1 MSRFNSPISGRQRAA
16 RFIVAVSAVLA
27 AVPSAAFDADAPGG
41 NPDELLDMS
50 LEELLDVEITSVSKR
65 SQSLSTAPAA
75 VFVISQQDM
84 RRSGAQTIPD
94 ALRMVPGMNVAQ
106 IDGNK
111 WAVTARGF
119 NGRYAAKLLVLIDGR
134 SIYTPLFSG
143 VWWDVQDIS
152 LDSIERIEVIRGPG
166 ATLWG
171 ANAVNGIINI
181 ITKSAAETHGGL
193 ASVGVGTEGGNEV
206 AMRYG
211 AAFNEQT
218 HYRVFA
224 KYHDRMGNSDL
235 SGNPTADD
243 WQSARL
249 GLRVDRETGSGDSMM
264 FVSEVYEGTM
274 GSTVNDL
281 SLQPPFLSIVD
292 AEEEAS
298 GFYAQFAW
306 NRILDSGSEMGLQV
320 YYDHTDRDAYLYDS
334 VTVDTIDLDFQYAF
348 SLRDRHEIVWG
359 LNYRYSDDQMVNG
372 FSLALQPTSDS
383 QRWTSFFIQDEYA
396 VSPDRAYLTVGAK
409 FEHHSFSQE
418 DVEIQPNVRFR
429 YHFGD
434 SSTVWGS
441 VSRAVRLPARG
452 DRGAQVV
459 SAIIPPLTP
468 MNPAPVPVSVNL
480 YGNPAYESE
489 ELVAYEL
496 GYRTSPSENLIFDVA
511 AFFHQHDNERS
522 IATGAPM
529 CMPSGVLTFIDPLCV
544 ISAQYI
550 ETPLSIANSSG
561 YESYGV
567 ELLADWTPTTWWRLQ
582 GVLSTLRRGEDE
594 QQTPSPVP
602 VAIVQESPEFQ
613 ASVRSMMNFSQNTEF
628 DLWLR
633 YVDELPESGVDSYVT
648 ADLRIAWSPRDTLQ
662 IAVVGKN
669 LFDPGHI
676 EFISEVGDVVPVEIE
691 RRASVEFRWSF

>member
-1 MSRFNSPISGRQRAA
+1 MSRFNSPISGRQRGA

-243 WQSARL
+243 WQSA
-249 GLRVDRETGSGDSMM
+249 
-264 FVSEVYEGTM
+264 
-274 GSTVNDL
+274 
-281 SLQPPFLSIVD
+281 
-292 AEEEAS
+292 
-298 GFYAQFAW
+298 
-306 NRILDSGSEMGLQV
+306 
-320 YYDHTDRDAYLYDS
+320 
-334 VTVDTIDLDFQYAF
+334 
-348 SLRDRHEIVWG
+348 
-359 LNYRYSDDQMVNG
+359 
-372 FSLALQPTSDS
+372 
-383 QRWTSFFIQDEYA
+383 
-396 VSPDRAYLTVGAK
+396 
-409 FEHHSFSQE
+409 
-418 DVEIQPNVRFR
+418 
-429 YHFGD
+429 
-434 SSTVWGS
+434 
-441 VSRAVRLPARG
+441 
-452 DRGAQVV
+452 
-459 SAIIPPLTP
+459 
-468 MNPAPVPVSVNL
+468 
-480 YGNPAYESE
+480 
-489 ELVAYEL
+489 
-496 GYRTSPSENLIFDVA
+496 
-511 AFFHQHDNERS
+511 
-522 IATGAPM
+522 
-529 CMPSGVLTFIDPLCV
+529 
-544 ISAQYI
+544 
-550 ETPLSIANSSG
+550 
-561 YESYGV
+561 
-567 ELLADWTPTTWWRLQ
+567 
-582 GVLSTLRRGEDE
+582 
-594 QQTPSPVP
+594 
-602 VAIVQESPEFQ
+602 
-613 ASVRSMMNFSQNTEF
+613 
-628 DLWLR
+628 
-633 YVDELPESGVDSYVT
+633 
-648 ADLRIAWSPRDTLQ
+648 
-662 IAVVGKN
+662 
-669 LFDPGHI
+669 
-676 EFISEVGDVVPVEIE
+676 
-691 RRASVEFRWSF
+691 